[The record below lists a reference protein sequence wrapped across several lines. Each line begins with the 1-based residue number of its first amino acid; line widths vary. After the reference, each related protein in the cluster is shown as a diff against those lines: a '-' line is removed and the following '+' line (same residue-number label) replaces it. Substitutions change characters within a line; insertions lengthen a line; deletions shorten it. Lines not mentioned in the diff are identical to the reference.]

1 MLIQLLRPPYLLS
14 GLLQPFVVK
23 SLLIQLFASKTAWRI
38 MADLESIQQKII
50 SFRNKRD
57 WAQFRDPLPRYIFL
71 AFVAT
76 MLLMSAWLTSCSI
89 PISYRDA
96 VTYKNLTDLKAESM
110 MLVET
115 FDTKPFAGNEAAIEN
130 VTLEFR
136 KALEYEKGKG
146 KANNDTIE
154 QLNKIQGLLNDDI
167 KDYRENGNATLGRKY
182 FQEAARVLG
191 QAFDKAI
198 ETENLKNKDK

>member
-1 MLIQLLRPPYLLS
+1 
-14 GLLQPFVVK
+14 
-23 SLLIQLFASKTAWRI
+23 
-38 MADLESIQQKII
+38 
-50 SFRNKRD
+50 
-57 WAQFRDPLPRYIFL
+57 
-71 AFVAT
+71 

-96 VTYKNLTDLKAESM
+96 VTYKNLTDLKAEAM
-110 MLVET
+110 TLVET
-115 FDTKPFAGNEAAIEN
+115 FDTRPAAQNEAAIEN

-146 KANNDTIE
+146 KSNNDTIE
-154 QLNKIQGLLNDDI
+154 QLNRIQGLLNDDI
-167 KDYRENGNATLGRKY
+167 KDYRENGNAPLGPKY

-198 ETENLKNKDK
+198 ETENLKNRDK